1 MKFMLTF
8 TLQPG
13 TRNEA
18 IARFLKTGGQPPK
31 GVKLLGRWTSA
42 DLSKGYDL
50 LESDDPSALTE
61 LALQW
66 SDVIE
71 MSTVPVVED
80 KELGDVLKRGG
91 Y

>member
-1 MKFMLTF
+1 
-8 TLQPG
+8 
-13 TRNEA
+13 
-18 IARFLKTGGQPPK
+18 
-31 GVKLLGRWTSA
+31 
-42 DLSKGYDL
+42 L

-71 MSTVPVVED
+71 MSIVPVVED